1 MATDPRYLVDSGR
14 EIFTGNELLIKGA
27 LETEG
32 GVHLLTGYPGSPVA
46 GFFDIMGDIS
56 DLLKSKGIR
65 AFQANNEAL
74 GVAAVN
80 GSQMVAARAIVA
92 FKSVGTHVASDALAL
107 GNMAGSHPEGGVV
120 VISGEDPWC
129 DSTQV
134 PADSRFLFEHLRMP
148 VVEPGTAQQLKDW
161 INLSFELSR
170 AAGLYIGY
178 IVTVAHADGGGTV
191 ECHPNQ
197 WPTLNTNRR
206 VELETKDIPVQKT
219 VLLPPRTWQKE
230 LQTDDRFA
238 ATIAKASEL
247 GINKF
252 VSSTGVSPVP
262 GDSGHGGDARVTAP
276 LGFIVTGMAGP
287 YLNHVLSDIGLLGQF
302 PVLQMGMSY
311 PVDIELVAEF
321 SKQCKHM
328 VVIEERRSFLEKNI
342 RDAAFKYLSHEDAV
356 DVTGRLYGK
365 VFPSSDRKTDEK
377 ENANVERSTSNVERP
392 GGRSTVDSS
401 LRGSTLDV
409 GRSAFNSS
417 IAKRPGIPDT
427 RGLNPSVLAQ
437 VLIPLIKATEEI
449 PAELRNGRLTA
460 ELSRLRELS
469 KPKLAVFNEKVVART
484 PTFCP
489 GCPHRDSSSALME
502 LRNNLADPAY
512 MKAHHNRPPVDL
524 VAHGDTGCYTML
536 MFAPTEQLM
545 HNYSG
550 MGLGGGTGSGI
561 DPFITNKQIVF
572 MGDGTFFHSGQVAI
586 SNSVKAGQD
595 ITYII
600 LENKTTAMT
609 GHQEHAGTELDAMGN
624 RSYIQDIEEIVR
636 SMAGTSPMTVQKLS
650 PADKQA
656 YRNVLEQTILA
667 DGVKVVIADKEC
679 GITYHRK
686 ELKAERKTIKEKGY
700 LPEKTHM
707 NVTPEVCENCLE
719 CTKATACPGLTTV
732 DTDYG
737 RKIDTDLTWCVN
749 DGACVRVT
757 VSNEAGTGVKPC
769 PSFEQVKVVR
779 KKRRRYNLPHMA
791 LDKLPEPTP
800 LHKMDTPGDAWRVHM
815 AGVGGM
821 GIGVVGAILIRAG
834 HKEGYRV
841 LFQDK
846 KGLAIRN
853 GGVYGQMTFVR
864 DAASDVT
871 ASTEPSGS
879 TAGSSIGTTE
889 NTNIDHRTSNAE
901 RRMEENSSD
910 SSSASFIRSSKFEV
924 QRSTFGSTYATTG
937 AIPYGKADLLL
948 GVDIL
953 EAARA
958 LDPRE
963 QFRVAH
969 KDRTAAVLNEYKQP
983 TVLTLLGRHDFD
995 PAALRQEIYD
1005 NCRADLSFSRN
1016 LSEICEQRLGSK
1028 QFVNIMMLGVAFQ
1041 LGLIPVTAHSIAWAI
1056 KDSIR
1061 RDHRK
1066 NLKAFNIGR
1075 KLALEPRA
1083 LPRKPE
1089 PDTWEHLVTNKSKIL
1104 RKTRYN
1110 GRTHAD
1116 QFEKLTQGATKAMR
1130 DLPEETKYDLTL
1142 RIYDLLQYEDA
1153 VFAKRY
1159 VDLVRSVY
1167 RRDSAEHG
1175 YAATEAA
1182 IWNLAKVMLIKD
1194 EPYVAYLLTRY
1205 EKKQRDIAKY
1215 AVDVANGD
1223 KLVYR
1228 HHTSPEF
1235 NIGKRRIRF
1244 QITTT
1249 DWQLNI
1255 VRHMKWW
1262 RKLPGWHSREVGF
1275 RDWYIGLLDRVGMSD
1290 ESYAAAVNILKCPE
1304 EVTGY
1309 REVRYPKM
1317 DKVKQRVET
1326 DLTNTPKIEVQIN
1339 REAITGMR
1347 TPAAV

>member
-1 MATDPRYLVDSGR
+1 MATDPRYLASSGR

-32 GVHLLTGYPGSPVA
+32 GVNLLTGYPGSPVA

-80 GSQMVAARAIVA
+80 GSQMVACKSIVA

-107 GNMAGSHPEGGVV
+107 GNMAGSHPQGGVV

-148 VVEPGTAQQLKDW
+148 VVEPGTAQELKDW
-161 INLSFELSR
+161 IDLSFKLSQ

-191 ECHPNQ
+191 VCKPNQ
-197 WPTLNTNRR
+197 WPAINTNQRI
-206 VELETKDIPVQKT
+206 EIETVNIPVQKT

-230 LQTDDRFA
+230 LQTDQRFA
-238 ATIAKASEL
+238 ATMQRAREL
-247 GINKF
+247 GVNAIIPARKLPAEA
-252 VSSTGVSPVP
+252 GSPV
-262 GDSGHGGDARVTAP
+262 SP
-276 LGFIVTGMAGP
+276 LGFIVTGTGST
-287 YLNHVLSDIGLLGQF
+287 YLNHVLSDIGLLGHF
-302 PVLQMGMSY
+302 PVLKMGMSY
-311 PVDIELVAEF
+311 PADVELVAEF
-321 SKQCKHM
+321 STLCKQM
-328 VVIEERRSFLEKNI
+328 IVIEERRSFLEKNI
-342 RDAAFKYLSHEDAV
+342 RDSAFKLLSHELAV
-356 DVTGRLYGK
+356 DISTRLFGK
-365 VFPSSDRKTDEK
+365 KLPSRNGE
-377 ENANVERSTSNVERP
+377 
-392 GGRSTVDSS
+392 
-401 LRGSTLDV
+401 TL
-409 GRSAFNSS
+409 
-417 IAKRPGIPDT
+417 PGIPDT

-437 VLIPLIKATEEI
+437 ILIPLIKATEEI
-449 PAELRNGRLTA
+449 PEALRNGRLTA
-460 ELSRLRELS
+460 EYARLKELS
-469 KPKLAVFNEKVVART
+469 KPKLAVFNEKVVSRT

-489 GCPHRDSSSALME
+489 GCPHRDSSSVLME
-502 LRNNLADPAY
+502 LRKNLADPEY
-512 MKAHHNRPPVDL
+512 MRRHHNLKPVDL

-609 GHQEHAGTELDAMGN
+609 GHQEHAGTELDATGN
-624 RSYIQDIEEIVR
+624 RSYIQDIQEIVR
-636 SMAGTSPMTVQKLS
+636 GMAGTSPMTVTKLS
-650 PADKQA
+650 PADKEA
-656 YRNVLEQTILA
+656 YRNVLEKTILK

-686 ELKAERKTIKEKGY
+686 EAKIERKIIKEKGY

-719 CTKATACPGLTTV
+719 CTKATACPGLTTI

-757 VSNEAGTGVKPC
+757 VSNEAGVGVKPC

-779 KKRRRYNLPHMA
+779 QKRRRYTLPHMA
-791 LDKLPEPTP
+791 LDKLPEPKP
-800 LHKMDTPGDAWRVHM
+800 IHRMETPGDAWRVHM

-853 GGVYGQMTFVR
+853 GGVYGQMTFVVD
-864 DAASDVT
+864 DAPDNR
-871 ASTEPSGS
+871 ASTEPSGVA
-879 TAGSSIGTTE
+879 AGSL
-889 NTNIDHRTSNAE
+889 A
-901 RRMEENSSD
+901 
-910 SSSASFIRSSKFEV
+910 AS
-924 QRSTFGSTYATTG
+924 YATTG

-995 PAALRQEIYD
+995 PAALRQEIFD
-1005 NCRADLSFSRN
+1005 HCRQELSFSRN
-1016 LSEICEQRLGSK
+1016 LSDICEQRLGSK

-1041 LGLIPVTAHSIAWAI
+1041 LGLIPVSAWSIAWAI
-1056 KDSIR
+1056 KDTIR

-1089 PDTWEHLVTNKSKIL
+1089 PETWEHLVTNKSKIL
-1104 RKTRYN
+1104 RKTRFN
-1110 GRTHAD
+1110 GRFHAD
-1116 QFEKLTQGATKAMR
+1116 RFEMLVQGSVKAMR
-1130 DLPEETKYDLTL
+1130 DLPEESKYDLTL
-1142 RIYDLLQYEDA
+1142 RVYDLLQYDDA
-1153 VFAKRY
+1153 KLAKRY
-1159 VDLVRSVY
+1159 IDLVRGIY
-1167 RRDSAEHG
+1167 RRDSAAKQ
-1175 YAATEAA
+1175 YAATHAA
-1182 IWNLAKVMLIKD
+1182 IWGLAKVMLIKD

-1205 EKKQRDIAKY
+1205 EKKQRDITKY
-1215 AVDVANGD
+1215 GVDVANGD

-1235 NIGKRRIRF
+1235 NIGKYRLRF
-1244 QITTT
+1244 KITTT
-1249 DWQLNI
+1249 DWQLNL

-1262 RKLPGWHSREVGF
+1262 RKLPGWHAKETAF
-1275 RDWYIGLLDRVGMSD
+1275 RDWYISLLDRVSLGD
-1290 ESYAAAVNILKCPE
+1290 HQYPATVGLLKCVDD
-1304 EVTGY
+1304 VTGY

-1317 DKVKQRVET
+1317 QAVRARVEKT
-1326 DLTNTPKIEVQIN
+1326 LGESSKLELDIQRKATQPEPVTAGV
-1339 REAITGMR
+1339 
-1347 TPAAV
+1347 

>member
-1 MATDPRYLVDSGR
+1 MSTDPRYLANTGR

-56 DLLKSKGIR
+56 DLLKAKGIR

-80 GSQMVAARAIVA
+80 GSQMAPCRAIVA

-161 INLSFELSR
+161 INLSFKLGQ
-170 AAGLYIGY
+170 AAGMYIGY

-191 ECHPNQ
+191 DCHPNQ
-197 WPTLNTNRR
+197 WPEINTNHKI
-206 VELETKDIPVQKT
+206 ELETRNIPVQKT

-230 LQTDDRFA
+230 LQTDERFA
-238 ATIAKASEL
+238 ATIKKAKEL
-247 GINKF
+247 GINKIIPALP
-252 VSSTGVSPVP
+252 GLPLQRQALAAEAASPV
-262 GDSGHGGDARVTAP
+262 SGNTSP
-276 LGFIVTGMAGP
+276 LGFIVTGTGAT
-287 YLNHVLSDIGLLGQF
+287 YLNHVLSDIGLLGHF
-302 PVLQMGMSY
+302 PILQMGMSY
-311 PVDIELVAEF
+311 PADVELVAEF
-321 SKQCKHM
+321 STLCKQM
-328 VVIEERRSFLEKNI
+328 IVIEERRSFLEKNI
-342 RDAAFKYLSHEDAV
+342 RDAAFKHLSHELAV
-356 DVTGRLYGK
+356 DISSRLFGK
-365 VFPSSDRKTDEK
+365 VFPTREPSGSAAGSSPE
-377 ENANVERSTSNVERP
+377 
-392 GGRSTVDSS
+392 
-401 LRGSTLDV
+401 
-409 GRSAFNSS
+409 
-417 IAKRPGIPDT
+417 AKRPGIPDT

-437 VLIPLIKATEEI
+437 ILIPLIKATEEI
-449 PAELRNGRLTA
+449 PAEFRNGKLTA

-489 GCPHRDSSSALME
+489 GCPHRDSSSVLME

-512 MKAHHNRPPVDL
+512 MKRHHKLGPIDL

-586 SNSVKAGQD
+586 SNSIKAGQD

-609 GHQEHAGTELDAMGN
+609 GHQEHAGTELDATGN
-624 RSYIQDIEEIVR
+624 RSYIQDIATIVR
-636 SMAGTSPMTVQKLS
+636 GMAGTSPLTVQKLS
-650 PADKQA
+650 PADKDA
-656 YRNVLEQTILA
+656 YRNVLEKTILK

-686 ELKAERKTIKEKGY
+686 EAKLERKTIKEKGY
-700 LPEKTHM
+700 LPKKTHM

-769 PSFEQVKVVR
+769 PSFEQVTVVR
-779 KKRRRYNLPHMA
+779 QKRRRYTLPHMA
-791 LDKLPEPTP
+791 LDKLPEPKP
-800 LHKMDTPGDAWRVHM
+800 VHAMNKPGDSWRVHM

-864 DAASDVT
+864 D
-871 ASTEPSGS
+871 
-879 TAGSSIGTTE
+879 
-889 NTNIDHRTSNAE
+889 
-901 RRMEENSSD
+901 EEVS
-910 SSSASFIRSSKFEV
+910 E
-924 QRSTFGSTYATTG
+924 FGSGGVSELNADAETPLPPHSHTSAPHSPSYATTG

-995 PAALRQEIYD
+995 PVALRQEIFE
-1005 NCRADLSFSRN
+1005 NCRADLSFSKN

-1041 LGLIPVTAHSIAWAI
+1041 LGLIPVSAWSIAWAI

-1089 PDTWEHLVTNKSKIL
+1089 PETWEHLVTNKSKIL
-1104 RKTRYN
+1104 RKTRFN
-1110 GRTHAD
+1110 GRLHAD
-1116 QFEKLTQGATKAMR
+1116 RFEMLVQGAMKFMR
-1130 DLPEETKYDLTL
+1130 DLPEESKFDLTL
-1142 RIYDLLQYEDA
+1142 RVYDILQYQDGRL
-1153 VFAKRY
+1153 AKRY
-1159 VDLVRSVY
+1159 IDLVRGVY
-1167 RRDSAEHG
+1167 RRDIAENG
-1175 YAATEAA
+1175 YAATHAV

-1194 EPYVAYLLTRY
+1194 EPYVAYLLTRH
-1205 EKKQRDIAKY
+1205 EKKQRDISKY

-1235 NIGKRRIRF
+1235 NIGGFRLRF
-1244 QITTT
+1244 KITTT
-1249 DWQLNI
+1249 DWQLNL

-1262 RKLPGWHSREVGF
+1262 RKLPGWHAQETAF
-1275 RDWYIGLLDRVGMSD
+1275 RDWYIELIERVSLGAAN
-1290 ESYAAAVNILKCPE
+1290 YAGSVSMLKCPE

-1317 DKVKQRVET
+1317 DRAKQRVET
-1326 DLTNTPKIEVQIN
+1326 ELSSIPKLELEIKRDVLERKV
-1339 REAITGMR
+1339 EHAI
-1347 TPAAV
+1347 A